1 MSSAYRIATWGSS
14 LCEGQITM
22 TVNQEQERA
31 WVEAALGGDT
41 DAFANLV
48 SAYADPVYNLCY
60 RMLGDPVEA
69 EDAAQETFI
78 RVYSRLDTYDAS
90 RKLVSWVLSI
100 ASHHCIDR
108 IRRRRLQ
115 TVAVD
120 DLPPWEP
127 LVSDQPGPE
136 RQYLEQE
143 HEARVQALLQY
154 LPPHY
159 RLPLVLHYWHDLSYQ
174 EIAETTD
181 TTVSAIKSRLHR
193 ARLMLAE
200 AMHRDAPDLVPG
212 SQARSRAAQRE
223 HVRVS

>member
-1 MSSAYRIATWGSS
+1 
-14 LCEGQITM
+14 M
-22 TVNQEQERA
+22 TVNEQQERV
-31 WVEAALGGDT
+31 WVQAALRGDA
-41 DAFANLV
+41 DAFARLV
-48 SAYADPVYNLCY
+48 AAYADPVYNLCY
-60 RMLGDPVEA
+60 RMLGDPGEA

-78 RVYSRLDTYDAS
+78 RVYSRLDTYDTS

-115 TVAVD
+115 TVSVD

-127 LVSDQPGPE
+127 LVSENPGPE
-136 RQYLEQE
+136 RRYLERE
-143 HEARVQALLQY
+143 REAQVQQLLQV

-159 RLPLVLHYWHDLSYQ
+159 RLPVVLHYWHDLSYQ

-200 AMHRDAPDLVPG
+200 AMNRDAPDLVPG
-212 SQARSRAAQRE
+212 NHALSQTVQRE
-223 HVRVS
+223 HVGGS

>member
-1 MSSAYRIATWGSS
+1 
-14 LCEGQITM
+14 M
-22 TVNQEQERA
+22 TQKERQERA
-31 WVEAALGGDT
+31 WVEAALRGDT
-41 DAFANLV
+41 EAFANLV
-48 SAYADPVYNLCY
+48 AAYADPVYNLCF
-60 RMLGDPVEA
+60 RMLGDPAEA

-78 RVYSRLDTYDAS
+78 KLYSRLETYDSS

-115 TVAVD
+115 TVSVD

-127 LVSDQPGPE
+127 LVSEEPGPE
-136 RQYLEQE
+136 RQYMQRER
-143 HEARVQALLQY
+143 EARLQALLQH

-181 TTVSAIKSRLHR
+181 TTVSAVKSRLHR

-200 AMHRDAPDLVPG
+200 AMKERAPDLVPS
-212 SQARSRAAQRE
+212 SQA
-223 HVRVS
+223 VSQPV